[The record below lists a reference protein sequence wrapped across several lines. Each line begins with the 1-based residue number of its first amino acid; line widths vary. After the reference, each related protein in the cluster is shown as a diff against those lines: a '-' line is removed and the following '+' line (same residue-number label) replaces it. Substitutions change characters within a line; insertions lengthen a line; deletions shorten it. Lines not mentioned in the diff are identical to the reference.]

1 MSERRI
7 RSPFR
12 GRARRR
18 RTGSGPSG
26 RPVDWA
32 DVVAEAPL
40 RPISVG
46 AADGSTTYIGRA
58 PVFDRRLDVC
68 GYHLVVDRLDDAGR
82 AAGDAPRQLLTRA
95 LLEVGLDSL
104 IGGRSGFVEV
114 TVDLLAEGLHRAL
127 PAHRMFIEVTGP
139 VEAGAEEVLRTVRD
153 EGYPLI
159 IGSLESCAE
168 PDRVLP
174 IATGLRV
181 DVRTGDLDAA
191 AEALAAHNPR
201 GRLLATGLADSAD
214 VEPCRA
220 AGATWLRGDVLRPA
234 ERIDEPT
241 VPANRL
247 AVLQL
252 LSELERPDVDIDDI
266 DALIAID
273 LGMSYKVL
281 RMANSSYLALERR
294 VERTRDAVVYL
305 GIDTVRAVAALLALS
320 EATDHPP
327 EIVHQSLLRARHCE
341 EILQLT
347 HPSAAHAGFT
357 TGLFSSLDLLLGLSV
372 DQVLHRIPVSDEI
385 SHALRSRQ
393 GLLGRTLDVV
403 IAYERHDLER
413 LARGTIEP
421 ATVVSGYRNALA
433 WVARITKGLEPAP
446 A

>member
-1 MSERRI
+1 MSDRRPRTRF
-7 RSPFR
+7 RSR
-12 GRARRR
+12 SRRR
-18 RTGSGPSG
+18 VAEEAPATP
-26 RPVDWA
+26 DWT

-40 RPISVG
+40 HPITVG
-46 AADGSTTYIGRA
+46 DAGGGTTYIGRA

-68 GYHLVVDRLDDAGR
+68 GYHLIVDRLDDDGH
-82 AAGDAPRQLLTRA
+82 AAGDASRQLLTRA

-104 IGGRSGFVEV
+104 IGGRTGFVEV
-114 TVDLLAEGLHRAL
+114 TVDLLAEGLHHAL
-127 PAHRMFIEVTGP
+127 PAHRMMIEV
-139 VEAGAEEVLRTVRD
+139 AGRIDAAGEEVLRAVRD

-159 IGSLESCAE
+159 VGSLAACER

-174 IATGLRV
+174 IAGGLRA
-181 DVRTGDLDAA
+181 DVRVGELEAA
-191 AEALAAHNPR
+191 SEALARHNPR
-201 GRLLATGLADSAD
+201 GKLLVTGLAHSAE

-220 AGATWLRGDVLRPA
+220 AGATWLRGDVLRPV

-241 VPANRL
+241 VPANRV

-252 LSELERPDVDIDDI
+252 LAELERPDVEVDDI
-266 DALIAID
+266 DALISID

-341 EILQLT
+341 EILLLT

-357 TGLFSSLDLLLGLSV
+357 TGLFSALDLLLGLSV
-372 DQVLHRIPVSDEI
+372 EQVLHRIPVSDEI
-385 SHALRSRQ
+385 AEALRSRQ
-393 GLLGRTLDVV
+393 GVIGRTLDVV
-403 IAYERHDLER
+403 IAYERHDLDR
-413 LARGTIEP
+413 LARGRIEP

-433 WVARITKGLEPAP
+433 WVSRITRGLEPAP
-446 A
+446 V